1 MNALAHN
8 FVPGQRWISDADA
21 QMGLGTVLTVDHR
34 TVTIVFLATGET
46 RIYAKQTAPLTRVVF
61 APGDRVRSHEG
72 WSLKI
77 DAVKENN
84 SLITALMA
92 VTSHHF
98 IWIKGIYF
106 SLLI

>member
-77 DAVKENN
+77 DAVKENPELRH
-84 SLITALMA
+84 S
-92 VTSHHF
+92 SR
-98 IWIKGIYF
+98 
-106 SLLI
+106 